1 MNLEVIDKTKNNKT
15 PHLAV
20 CHETNPSANN
30 RHISLLMKSDTI
42 ELTDEIM
49 KSIEKFGVENFPE
62 EIQKAMSMKNQSM
75 LLQNALKEAYC
86 DKDEW
91 LCVED
96 WKDGQV
102 YFTTGDYCEGW
113 EMMVTTF
120 TMTEDGQVTV
130 GDTASPVVQITDYM
144 IVDGKVKLSEEAE
157 DKLETGLYEIVSKS
171 INKADTQLKLFK
183 SVTEYKESLEK
194 ASTPAAVS
202 NDSTINVNKTKD
214 KTEKPLDIQELMK
227 SAEFQDILKA
237 QLEAAQAPLKEEL
250 EKAKAKAAEAEE
262 ILKAAEQVQKN
273 EFTEFVK
280 STGIV
285 VEDKTDAVVDFL
297 MKSRKTAEFDMIQ
310 DILKSAKEQ
319 IEAMKEEVNKT
330 KEQFAITEVGK
341 DGKVVVDAQDPQEVI
356 KAKAAKWA
364 AENKSK

>member
-1 MNLEVIDKTKNNKT
+1 MKLDIKKDGDKKT
-15 PHLAV
+15 PHLAI
-20 CHETNPSANN
+20 CHEGQGGSANN
-30 RHISLLMKSDTI
+30 RHISLLMKSDSI
-42 ELTDEIM
+42 ELTDEVM

-62 EIQKAMSMKNQSM
+62 DIQKAMSMRNSKM
-75 LLQNALKEAYC
+75 LLENALKEAYC
-86 DKDEW
+86 GKDEW

-102 YFTTGDYCEGW
+102 YFATGDYCEGW
-113 EMMVTTF
+113 DFMVTSF
-120 TMTEDGQVTV
+120 TMTEDGSVTV

-183 SVTEYKESLEK
+183 AVTESLEK
-194 ASTPAAVS
+194 ASTPVAVS
-202 NDSTINVNKTKD
+202 DDSTINVNKTKD

-297 MKSRKTAEFDMIQ
+297 MKSRKSAEFDIMK
-310 DILKSAKEQ
+310 DILKTAKEQ
-319 IEAMKEEVNKT
+319 IEALKEEVAKT

>member
-1 MNLEVIDKTKNNKT
+1 MKLDIKKDGDKKT
-15 PHLAV
+15 PHLAI
-20 CHETNPSANN
+20 CHEGQGGSANN

-62 EIQKAMSMKNQSM
+62 EIQKAMSMKNHKM
-75 LLQNALKEAYC
+75 LLENALKEAYC
-86 DKDEW
+86 DKNEW
-91 LCVED
+91 VCIED

-113 EMMVTTF
+113 EFMVTPF
-120 TMTEDGQVTV
+120 TMTEDGVVTV
-130 GDTASPVVQITDYM
+130 GDTATPVVQITDYM
-144 IVDGKVKLSEEAE
+144 IVEGKVKLSEEAE
-157 DKLETGLYEIVSKS
+157 DKLETGMYEIVSKS
-171 INKADTQLKLFK
+171 VSKADAQLKLFK
-183 SVTEYKESLEK
+183 AVTESLEK
-194 ASTPAAVS
+194 ASTPVAVS
-202 NDSTINVNKTKD
+202 DDSTINVNKTKD

>member
-1 MNLEVIDKTKNNKT
+1 MKPKQFIKDITFDFDKDETKCGPHIAYTLPSQGGAASGLNVGYLFKSEEVSEQTVKE
-15 PHLAV
+15 A
-20 CHETNPSANN
+20 
-30 RHISLLMKSDTI
+30 
-42 ELTDEIM
+42 
-49 KSIEKFGVENFPE
+49 E
-62 EIQKAMSMKNQSM
+62 EIQKAMSMKNHKM
-75 LLQNALKEAYC
+75 LLENALKEAYC
-86 DKDEW
+86 DKNEW
-91 LCVED
+91 VCIED

-102 YFTTGDYCEGW
+102 YFSTGDYDSW
-113 EMMVTTF
+113 EMMVTSF
-120 TMTEDGQVTV
+120 TMTEDGAVTV
-130 GDTASPVVQITDYM
+130 GSTAAPVVQITDYM

-157 DKLETGLYEIVSKS
+157 DKIETYLSEIVSKS
-171 INKADTQLKLFK
+171 INKVDTQLKLFK
-183 SVTEYKESLEK
+183 AVTESLEK
-194 ASTPAAVS
+194 ASTPVAVS
-202 NDSTINVNKTKD
+202 NDSNINVNKTKD

>member
-1 MNLEVIDKTKNNKT
+1 MKLDIKKDGDKKT
-15 PHLAV
+15 PHLAI
-20 CHETNPSANN
+20 CHEGQGGSANN

-62 EIQKAMSMKNQSM
+62 EIQKAMSMKNHKM
-75 LLQNALKEAYC
+75 LLENALKEAYC
-86 DKDEW
+86 DKNEW
-91 LCVED
+91 VCIED

-113 EMMVTTF
+113 EFMVTPF
-120 TMTEDGQVTV
+120 TMTEDGVVTV
-130 GDTASPVVQITDYM
+130 GDTATPVVQITDYM
-144 IVDGKVKLSEEAE
+144 IVEGKVKLSEEAE
-157 DKLETGLYEIVSKS
+157 DKLETGMYEIVSKS
-171 INKADTQLKLFK
+171 VSKADAQLKLFK
-183 SVTEYKESLEK
+183 AVTESLEK
-194 ASTPAAVS
+194 ASTPVAVS
-202 NDSTINVNKTKD
+202 DDSTINVNKTKD

-341 DGKVVVDAQDPQEVI
+341 DGKVIVDAQDPQEVI

>member
-1 MNLEVIDKTKNNKT
+1 MKLDIKKEGDKKT
-15 PHLAV
+15 PHLAI
-20 CHETNPSANN
+20 CHEGQGGSANN

-62 EIQKAMSMKNQSM
+62 EIQKAMSMKNHKM
-75 LLQNALKEAYC
+75 LLENALKEAYC
-86 DKDEW
+86 DKNEW
-91 LCVED
+91 VCIED

-102 YFTTGDYCEGW
+102 YFSTGDYDGW

-144 IVDGKVKLSEEAE
+144 IVEGKVKLSEEAE
-157 DKLETGLYEIVSKS
+157 DKLETGMYEIVSKS
-171 INKADTQLKLFK
+171 VSKADAQLKLFK

-194 ASTPAAVS
+194 ASTPVAVS
-202 NDSTINVNKTKD
+202 DDSTINVNKTKD

>member
-1 MNLEVIDKTKNNKT
+1 MKPKQLIKDVTFDFDKDETKCG
-15 PHLAV
+15 PHIAYTL
-20 CHETNPSANN
+20 PSQGGAASGLNVGY
-30 RHISLLMKSDTI
+30 LFKSDEVSEQTVK
-42 ELTDEIM
+42 EA
-49 KSIEKFGVENFPE
+49 E
-62 EIQKAMSMKNQSM
+62 EIQKAMSMRNSKM
-75 LLQNALKEAYC
+75 LLENALKEAYC

-91 LCVED
+91 LYVED

-113 EMMVTTF
+113 DFMVTSF
-120 TMTEDGQVTV
+120 TMTEDGVVTV
-130 GDTASPVVQITDYM
+130 GDTATPVVQITDYM

-157 DKLETGLYEIVSKS
+157 DKIETYLSEIVSKS
-171 INKADTQLKLFK
+171 INRADAQLKLFK
-183 SVTEYKESLEK
+183 AVTESLEK
-194 ASTPAAVS
+194 ASTPVAVS
-202 NDSTINVNKTKD
+202 DDSTINVNKTKD

-310 DILKSAKEQ
+310 EILKSAKEQ